1 MDVIRQS
8 NNPLAVAAFMSAA
21 SNRKEKAVVS
31 YPIEKLT
38 PPDFTVINVALNNI
52 VSEGSILSDDIA
64 RDLSLATQ
72 FIYQVAPDENH
83 LTYSTTIL
91 VIEKGYE
98 NAFEINIYNKDT
110 GQLTVKKYLVEVKT
124 HTPLYSDAPFN
135 RGEYLESATRLIH
148 EAGIQYSENLAESYK
163 FLFYLIFFTEIKIT
177 APLNDVAARL
187 KAILNGT
194 EVTLNL
200 NVTKTVKLYGHIDD
214 KLYIHLYVREIGT
227 PDTFWIRT
235 ASIPE
240 IHGQIFAG

>member
-1 MDVIRQS
+1 MDVLRQP
-8 NNPLAVAAFMSAA
+8 NNPLAVAAFMATA
-21 SNRKEKAVVS
+21 SNRQERAVIS

-52 VSEGSILSDDIA
+52 VSEGSILSDDIS
-64 RDLSLATQ
+64 RDLSLATNY
-72 FIYQVAPDENH
+72 IYQVAPDEQH
-83 LTYSTTIL
+83 LTYGTTIL

-110 GQLTVKKYLVEVKT
+110 GQLTIKKYYVEVKT
-124 HTPLYSDAPFN
+124 HQPLYSDTPFN
-135 RGEYLESATRLIH
+135 RGEYMADATRLIH
-148 EAGIQYSENLAESYK
+148 EAGIQYNENLAESYK
-163 FLFYLIFFTEIKIT
+163 FLFYIIFFTDIKIT
-177 APLNDVAARL
+177 APLNDVVTHL

-200 NVTKTVKLYGHIDD
+200 NVTKSVKLYGLIDD

-240 IHGQIFAG
+240 IHGQISAI